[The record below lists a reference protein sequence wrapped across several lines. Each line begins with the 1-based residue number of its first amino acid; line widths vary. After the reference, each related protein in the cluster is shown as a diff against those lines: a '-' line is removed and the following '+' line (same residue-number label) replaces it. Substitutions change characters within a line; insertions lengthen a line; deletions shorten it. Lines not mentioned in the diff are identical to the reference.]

1 MNRIAPIQPPL
12 ELQAQTATP
21 APTPGPRITAE
32 ANASQGAEL
41 GPASTYGTRTLLVEL
56 DKDAGRFVQI
66 LTDIS
71 TDEVLRQYPSESQLA
86 YSRAVVA
93 YMRALVERK

>member
-1 MNRIAPIQPPL
+1 MDRIAPIQPPL
-12 ELQAQTATP
+12 ELQAQTASP
-21 APTPGPRITAE
+21 EPMPGPRITAE
-32 ANASQGAEL
+32 TSVSNAEL
-41 GPASTYGTRTLLVEL
+41 SLESAYTTRTLLVEL

-93 YMRALVERK
+93 YMRALIEA